1 MRLLPLASVPLLLPV
16 FITSIFLSAG
26 LLFLVQPLAGK
37 ILLPLLGGSP
47 AVWNTCMVFFQGVLL
62 LGYGYSHFVTKLLR
76 PRTQATVHTGLLLL
90 AALTLPIPIQVGQPP
105 EGSTISWL
113 LTTLALTVGL
123 PFFVVSTTGPLLQRW
138 FSLTDHK
145 QAGDPYFLYAASNA
159 GSIIGLLSYPAFLE
173 PFFTRAQQSWVYTIG
188 FYILA
193 PLVIACAALAI
204 RHRRAQPDAPQ
215 LAATPLP
222 TSPPDIS
229 QSPTTRTRLYWLI
242 LAFTPSTLM
251 LGVTQY
257 LTTDVAP
264 VPLLWIV
271 PLLLYLLTF
280 IIAFSP
286 AVRLSAAAY
295 GRLLPIP
302 LTAVLVALLLA
313 ASNPMSV
320 LAFIHLSFFFV
331 ATLMCHKRLS
341 ETRPD
346 PSRLTEFYFIMSL
359 GGVLGGIFNALLSPV
374 LFNTLTEYPIAIAL
388 ACLLRPQIISE
399 LGSLT
404 TKRKLVTSLVL
415 SFAVAFLLLV
425 YTLNA
430 DAFIGAG
437 RFNNVTLAGGLRFV
451 NGALTF
457 NSTTLLSL
465 VTFAALLRAALPALA
480 CLLLL
485 IRGGSLRFALAA
497 ATLLVLS
504 PHIGQGGTL
513 LYRER
518 TFFGVNR
525 VNSDGNGIWISLS
538 HGTTV
543 HGLQARWLDPT
554 TRAQLPPPLLSNQ
567 ERSDLLFRTNRTDEW
582 LREHYNKLP
591 LIPNTYYHTSG
602 PIGEVFGM
610 LDQQNRVGHVA
621 LLGMGAGTL
630 SVYAQPTSTFIFY
643 EIDPA
648 VINIAFPV
656 PGGTPPYFTYVA
668 DAVRTGAAIG
678 VEPGDGRLR
687 LAQTDQ
693 GPFDLIVLDAFSSDA
708 IPVHLLT
715 LDAVKVYISKLKP
728 NGLIAFHISNR
739 YFDLRPP
746 LARIAQELNFQCY
759 VRNDS
764 VVTKAQ
770 GNEGKKESLWVVI
783 SPTEQAFLPL
793 ARLPN
798 WERAPRITDFPLWT
812 DDHANVLGA
821 LINQRDVGNK

>member
-1 MRLLPLASVPLLLPV
+1 MPLLLPV
-16 FITSIFLSAG
+16 FITSIFLSAA

-47 AVWNTCMVFFQGVLL
+47 SVWNTCMVFFQGVLL
-62 LGYGYSHFVTKLLR
+62 LGYGYSHFTTKLLR
-76 PRTQATVHTGLLLL
+76 PRTQATVHTGLLIL
-90 AALTLPIPIQVGQPP
+90 AALTLPIPIDVGEPP
-105 EGSTISWL
+105 DGSTIMWL
-113 LTTLALTVGL
+113 LTTLTLTVGL

-159 GSIIGLLSYPAFLE
+159 GSIIGLISYPALLE
-173 PFFTRAQQSWVYTIG
+173 PIFTRSQQSWVYTVG

-193 PLVIACAALAI
+193 PLVIACAYLAI
-204 RHRRAQPDAPQ
+204 RHLRSQDNISLPD
-215 LAATPLP
+215 AATPVLTP
-222 TSPPDIS
+222 VVAPAPPDARS
-229 QSPTTRTRLYWLI
+229 LTRQRLYWLA

-286 AVRLSAAAY
+286 AISLSAAVY
-295 GRLLPIP
+295 GRFLPIP
-302 LTAVLVALLLA
+302 LIAVLVALLLG

-320 LAFIHLSFFFV
+320 LAFIHLTFFFV

-359 GGVLGGIFNALLSPV
+359 GGVLGGIFNALLSPL
-374 LFNTLTEYPIAIAL
+374 LFNTLTEYPIAIAV
-388 ACLLRPQIISE
+388 ACMLRPQIISE
-399 LGSLT
+399 LQTLT
-404 TKRKLVTSLVL
+404 SRRKQYTALAMGLL
-415 SFAVAFLLLV
+415 IAFVLLV

-437 RFNNVTLAGGLRFV
+437 RFNNTSLIGGLAFV

-457 NSTTLLSL
+457 NGTTILSL
-465 VTFAALLRAALPALA
+465 VMFAAIVRAALPALI
-480 CLLLL
+480 CLLL
-485 IRGGSLRFALAA
+485 IVRSGSLRFALASS
-497 ATLLVLS
+497 TLLILS

-518 TFFGVNR
+518 TFFGVNK
-525 VNSDGNGIWISLS
+525 VTSDSNGVWISLS

-543 HGLQARWLDPT
+543 HGLQARTIDPT
-554 TRAQLPPPLLSNQ
+554 TGNPTPPPLLSDQDRTN
-567 ERSDLLFRTNRTDEW
+567 LLFKTIRNDQW
-582 LREHYNKLP
+582 LRENYLKLT

-602 PIGEVFGM
+602 PIGEVFAM
-610 LDQQNRVGHVA
+610 LGEQDRLRHVA

-630 SVYAQPTSTFIFY
+630 SAYAQPTSTFIFY

-656 PGGTPPYFTYVA
+656 PGGPPPYFTYVS
-668 DAVRTGAAIG
+668 DAVRSGAKIG

-687 LAQTDQ
+687 LARTEQ

-728 NGLIAFHISNR
+728 GGLIAFHISNR

-764 VVTKAQ
+764 VVTKFQ
-770 GNEGKKESLWVVI
+770 GSEGKKESLWVVL
-783 SPTEQAFLPL
+783 SPTQQAFLPL

-798 WERAPRITDFPLWT
+798 WETAPSSIHFPLWT

-821 LINQRDVGNK
+821 LINKKDVKGN